1 MANQFG
7 EQIKKLREQEN
18 LLQRQVASQL
28 DLDTPLL
35 SKIERGERTAKKE
48 IVSRLAKLLKSD
60 EKELLTLWLADQLHN
75 LAKDED
81 VALTAMEVAGKSI
94 KKNGGKTFYC
104 I

>member
-7 EQIKKLREQEN
+7 EQIKKLREQGN

-48 IVSRLAKLLKSD
+48 IVSRLAKLLKTD
-60 EKELLTLWLADQLHN
+60 EKELLTLWLADQLQN
-75 LAKDED
+75 LANDED

-94 KKNGGKTFYC
+94 KKDKKQ
-104 I
+104 

>member
-7 EQIKKLREQEN
+7 ELIKNLRMQGN

-28 DLDTPLL
+28 DIDTPLL

-48 IVSRLAKLLKSD
+48 IVSRMAKILKTN

-81 VALTAMEVAGKSI
+81 VAFKAMEVAGKSI
-94 KKNGGKTFYC
+94 KTQNLKKK
-104 I
+104 

>member
-7 EQIKKLREQEN
+7 DQIKKLRIQGN

-35 SKIERGERTAKKE
+35 SKIERGERIAKKE
-48 IVSRLAKLLKSD
+48 IVSRLAKILKTN

-75 LAKDED
+75 LAKNED
-81 VALTAMEVAGKSI
+81 VALTAMEVAGQSI
-94 KKNGGKTFYC
+94 KIQKQKKK
-104 I
+104 

>member
-7 EQIKKLREQEN
+7 EQIKNLRTQEN

-28 DLDTPLL
+28 DIDTPLL

-48 IVSRLAKLLKSD
+48 IVSRLAKILKTN
-60 EKELLTLWLADQLHN
+60 EKGLLTLWLADQLQN

-81 VALTAMEVAGKSI
+81 VALHAMEVAGKSI
-94 KKNGGKTFYC
+94 KNNKKQ
-104 I
+104 